1 MPGAYSLAA
10 TCEDYNSD
18 DSEVVGGTRFQ
29 ANVAGQ
35 ANVAA
40 KRSHSSVLG
49 NAKPVEVVG
58 PDAASDSGYSSHT
71 TATMSSADSAQSQK
85 SSSAS
90 AMADPPPAPSPKR
103 RPAALVDHRRISSQS
118 SPRKPLAKS
127 GSVSRRPRERE
138 EPECTVP
145 NCQCGK
151 SQNRRP
157 PTLSPLDSGLELNI
171 PSFDQR
177 SDRPSYSPP
186 SPMSARQPP
195 SYIQGSAVIQPAVSA
210 RRRSSSSSR
219 ARPVSYHAG
228 VTPDTNYW
236 APGMQFPIEHG
247 PPLSMSAHFNQP
259 MPSQHL
265 QPFSPMGATPPT
277 GPGFYPPGHPLQ
289 TTLPYD
295 TQRPHLQQR
304 TSSQYNTRRPAS
316 TYVGRP
322 LISYDQQAQQNSL
335 VSARAAPSARY
346 SDEPTQSSFD
356 GSSSSEFDDDYD
368 DDTDRAL
375 MPPPPKSKP
384 VPERRPSIRHAN
396 TTSSYNARMTQS
408 QTLPERNRERDYE
421 PRFARSAAPTTNNS
435 RTSSVRRPSISG
447 AVKADSYSNSNGNPK
462 VTVENATSRRR
473 QSYMGH
479 EQRIELEAKHRDSEA
494 YKDTAQPQSRRR
506 QTDLDPRRRDADV
519 LETKKR
525 EVEAYQQRS
534 RGDTGPQLTES
545 VLKAARRSSRIIS
558 GGSDV
563 GSMHSKAS
571 SHDRSS
577 RISQASQSNH
587 TTLTNSGNGEI
598 KMRIDASTAVN
609 LEIVGD
615 MEGRTIRLNPD
626 GDTGYAELV
635 IGAAR
640 GKETAYPNE
649 RSSTADKSSLTGRR
663 LMPRREAEEASV
675 RSRRSSRSGREE
687 RDRQPLARRRRA
699 DE

>member
-1 MPGAYSLAA
+1 MPGVPSFAA

-18 DSEVVGGTRFQ
+18 DGEVVNGTSFQ

-40 KRSHSSVLG
+40 KRSHSSILG
-49 NAKPVEVVG
+49 NGKPVEVVV

-90 AMADPPPAPSPKR
+90 MMANLPPAPSPKR

-127 GSVSRRPRERE
+127 ASVSRRSRERE
-138 EPECTVP
+138 ESECTVP

-157 PTLSPLDSGLELNI
+157 PTLSPLDSGLELNF
-171 PSFDQR
+171 PPFDQH
-177 SDRPSYSPP
+177 SDRSTYTTPP

-195 SYIQGSAVIQPAVSA
+195 PYIQGSAVIQPAVSA

-236 APGMQFPIEHG
+236 APGMQFPVEHG
-247 PPLSMSAHFNQP
+247 PPPSMSAHFNHP
-259 MPSQHL
+259 MPSQL
-265 QPFSPMGATPPT
+265 MQPFSPMGATPPT
-277 GPGFYPPGHPLQ
+277 GPGFYPPGHSLQ
-289 TTLPYD
+289 TPLPYD
-295 TQRPHLQQR
+295 TQHPHLQQR
-304 TSSQYNTRRPAS
+304 TSSQYNTRRPTS

-322 LISYDQQAQQNSL
+322 VISYDQQVQQNSL

-346 SDEPTQSSFD
+346 NDEPTQSTFD
-356 GSSSSEFDDDYD
+356 SSSSSDFDDDDYD

-375 MPPPPKSKP
+375 MPPPKSKP
-384 VPERRPSIRHAN
+384 APERRPSLRHAN
-396 TTSSYNARMTQS
+396 TTNARMTQS
-408 QTLPERNRERDYE
+408 QTLPERNRERDHE

-435 RTSSVRRPSISG
+435 RASSIRRPSISING
-447 AVKADSYSNSNGNPK
+447 AAKADSYSNSNGNPK

-479 EQRIELEAKHRDSEA
+479 EQRIEPEAKHRD
-494 YKDTAQPQSRRR
+494 YKDTAPPPSRRR
-506 QTDLDPRRRDADV
+506 QTDLDPRRRDAD
-519 LETKKR
+519 LEAKKR
-525 EVEAYQQRS
+525 EAEAYQQRS

-545 VLKAARRSSRIIS
+545 ALKAAKRSSRIIS

-587 TTLTNSGNGEI
+587 TTISNPGNGEI
-598 KMRIDASTAVN
+598 KMRIDTSTAVN
-609 LEIVGD
+609 LEFVGD

-626 GDTGYAELV
+626 PDGDTGFAELV

-640 GKETAYPNE
+640 EKETAYSNE
-649 RSSTADKSSLTGRR
+649 RVSIADKSSFAGRR
-663 LMPRREAEEASV
+663 LTSRREAEEASV

-687 RDRQPLARRRRA
+687 RDRQPLGRRRRV
-699 DE
+699 EE

>member
-1 MPGAYSLAA
+1 MPGARSFAA

-18 DSEVVGGTRFQ
+18 DGEVVNGTSFQ

-40 KRSHSSVLG
+40 KRSHSSILG
-49 NAKPVEVVG
+49 NGKPVEVVV

-90 AMADPPPAPSPKR
+90 MIANLPPAPSPKR

-127 GSVSRRPRERE
+127 ASVSRRSRERE
-138 EPECTVP
+138 ESECTVP

-157 PTLSPLDSGLELNI
+157 PTLSPLDSGLELNFS
-171 PSFDQR
+171 PFDQR
-177 SDRPSYSPP
+177 SDRPTYTPP

-195 SYIQGSAVIQPAVSA
+195 PYIQGSAVIQPAVSA

-236 APGMQFPIEHG
+236 ASGMQFPVEHG
-247 PPLSMSAHFNQP
+247 PPPSMSAHFNQP
-259 MPSQHL
+259 MPSQL
-265 QPFSPMGATPPT
+265 MQPFSPMGATPPT
-277 GPGFYPPGHPLQ
+277 GQGFYPPGHSLQ
-289 TTLPYD
+289 TPLPYD
-295 TQRPHLQQR
+295 TQHPHLQQR
-304 TSSQYNTRRPAS
+304 TSSQYNTRRPTS

-322 LISYDQQAQQNSL
+322 LISYDQQTQQNSL

-346 SDEPTQSSFD
+346 NDEPTQSTFD
-356 GSSSSEFDDDYD
+356 SSSSSDFDDDDYD

-384 VPERRPSIRHAN
+384 APERRPSIRHAN
-396 TTSSYNARMTQS
+396 TANARMTQS
-408 QTLPERNRERDYE
+408 QTLPERNRERDHE

-435 RTSSVRRPSISG
+435 RASSIRRPSING
-447 AVKADSYSNSNGNPK
+447 AAKADSYSNSNGNPK
-462 VTVENATSRRR
+462 ITVENATSRRR

-479 EQRIELEAKHRDSEA
+479 EQRIEPEAKHRD
-494 YKDTAQPQSRRR
+494 YKDIAPPPSRRR
-506 QTDLDPRRRDADV
+506 QTDLDPRRRDAD
-519 LETKKR
+519 LEAKKR
-525 EVEAYQQRS
+525 EAEAYQQRS

-545 VLKAARRSSRIIS
+545 ALKAAKRSSRIIS

-587 TTLTNSGNGEI
+587 TTISNSGNGEI
-598 KMRIDASTAVN
+598 KMRIDTSTAVN
-609 LEIVGD
+609 LEFVGD

-626 GDTGYAELV
+626 PDGDTGFAELV

-640 GKETAYPNE
+640 EKDTAYPNE
-649 RSSTADKSSLTGRR
+649 RVSIADKSSFAGRR
-663 LMPRREAEEASV
+663 LTSRREAEETSV

-687 RDRQPLARRRRA
+687 RDRQPLGRWRRT
-699 DE
+699 EE